1 MLDEVP
7 IMLAAYLVTVT
18 NIREGS
24 KLFSAKISRIAI
36 RLAIF
41 VSEATSRLISYFL
54 PYRNLPEFIS

>member
-1 MLDEVP
+1 MLDVVP
-7 IMLAAYLVTVT
+7 IMPAAYLVTVT

-24 KLFSAKISRIAI
+24 KLFSAKMSRIAI

-41 VSEATSRLISYFL
+41 VSEATSRRISYFL